1 LRVNGKWV
9 LQQRNGNCFM
19 RGGVEQLGGIVVR
32 EVSMIEAVIVSA
44 VRTPVGRAY
53 KGSLRA
59 TRPDDLAALAI
70 KEALARV
77 PGLDAKEVDDVILG
91 CAMPE
96 GEQGMNVARIA
107 ALRAGLPV
115 ETSAMTINRFCSSG
129 LQAIALGAE
138 RIRGA
143 SADVILAG
151 GTESMSLVP
160 MGGNKI
166 SPNPWLVD
174 HYPDAYINMGLGT
187 ENIARKFGITREQAD
202 AFSAESHKKALAAIS
217 AGNFKDETIPV
228 EVNITAVSSNGNG
241 ASSKLKVAAKSA
253 TQTFV
258 FHTDELPRA
267 DTSLEIL
274 AKLKPAFHLKGTV
287 TAGNS
292 SPMSDG
298 AAACVIMSDSRAK
311 ALGLKPLARF
321 VAYATAGCPPEE
333 FGMGPVFAIPK
344 ALKLAGL
351 SLGDISVIEL
361 NEAFAAQSL
370 AVIQEAGLDAGRVNP
385 NGGAIALGHPLGCTG
400 AKLTATLIRDLQRKN
415 ARYGM
420 VTMCIGGGMGAAGI
434 FERV

>member
-1 LRVNGKWV
+1 
-9 LQQRNGNCFM
+9 M
-19 RGGVEQLGGIVVR
+19 A
-32 EVSMIEAVIVSA
+32 EAVIVSA

-53 KGSLRA
+53 KGTLRA
-59 TRPDDLAALAI
+59 TRPDDLAALVV
-70 KEALARV
+70 KEAIACV
-77 PGLDAKEVDDVILG
+77 PGLAGGEVDDVILG

-129 LQAIALGAE
+129 LQAIALAADRVRGGGAE
-138 RIRGA
+138 
-143 SADVILAG
+143 VIVAG
-151 GTESMSLVP
+151 GTESMSMVP

-187 ENIARKFGITREQAD
+187 ENIARKFGITREAAD
-202 AFSAESHKKALAAIS
+202 RFALDSHKKALAAIA
-217 AGNFKDETIPV
+217 AGRFKDEVLPV
-228 EVNITAVSSNGNG
+228 EVRITSLP
-241 ASSKLKVAAKSA
+241 ASGMGPSGKRKPQKPT
-253 TQTFV
+253 TQTIRFDS
-258 FHTDELPRA
+258 DELPRA
-267 DTSLEIL
+267 DTSLDAL
-274 AKLKPAFHLKGTV
+274 ASLKPAFQAQGTV

-298 AAACVIMSDSRAK
+298 AAAVVVMSDARAK
-311 ALGLKPLARF
+311 SLGVKPLARF
-321 VAYATAGCPPEE
+321 VAYATAGCLPEE
-333 FGMGPVFAIPK
+333 FGIGPVNAIPK

-351 SLGDISVIEL
+351 KLGDIAVIEL

-370 AVIQEAGLDAGRVNP
+370 AVIQQAKLNPENVNP

-400 AKLTATLIRDLQRKN
+400 AKLTASILRELERRN

-434 FERV
+434 LERCESD